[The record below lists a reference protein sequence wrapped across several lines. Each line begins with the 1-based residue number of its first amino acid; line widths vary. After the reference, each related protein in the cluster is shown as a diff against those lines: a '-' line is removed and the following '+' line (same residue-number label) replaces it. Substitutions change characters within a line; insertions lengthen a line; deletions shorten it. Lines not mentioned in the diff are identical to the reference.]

1 MLRIRVKK
9 LINRLESI
17 ESEAPGLVL
26 NVLKNKE
33 LELYM
38 SDVIRKKESAKINQI
53 INALFELTNNSAQE
67 IISIVCDKFSGATEK
82 LISTT
87 AYGKIIGI
95 DARPTLFEFLKSK
108 GLITRAQNKYQ
119 LTEEGMKYGD
129 YLYTENNEK
138 FIGWRKANLDNLTKN
153 LRKNLLRDLD
163 FKLYHMTHISNLKG
177 IFKDGL
183 MSHNLVRA
191 YVDISNNDVNNRRS
205 RNDNPHKINLHQ
217 YVPLY
222 FNPRNAM
229 LFTCQKQFGEDV
241 VILEI
246 RNEEISND
254 YTLFSEGN
262 AARQDSKIT
271 TNKLD
276 LANFKWEAIN
286 SLVWSDNYSGVNVKL
301 KSLMMSECLILNR
314 LNPQHIL
321 RIFCSNEIVRARLL
335 QQSLNNVDVEVDESL
350 FF

>member
-9 LINRLESI
+9 LISCLESI
-17 ESEAPGLVL
+17 ESETPGLVL

-38 SDVIRKKESAKINQI
+38 SDFIRKKESEKINQI
-53 INALFELTNNSAQE
+53 INALFELTNNSEQE
-67 IISIVCDKFSGATEK
+67 LINLVCDKFSGSTEQ

-95 DARPTLFEFLKSK
+95 DAKPTLFEFLKSK
-108 GLITRAQNKYQ
+108 GLISRALNKYQ

-138 FIGWRKANLDNLTKN
+138 FIGWRKTELDNLTKN
-153 LRKNLLRDLD
+153 LRRNLVKDLD

-177 IFKDGL
+177 ILKDGL
-183 MSHNLVRA
+183 MSHNLVRT
-191 YVDISNNDVNNRRS
+191 YVDISNNDVNKRRS
-205 RNDNPHKINLHQ
+205 RTDNPHKINLHQ

-229 LFTCQKQFGEDV
+229 LFSCQKQFGEDI

-246 RNEEISND
+246 DNEEISND

-286 SLVWSDNYSGVNVKL
+286 SSAWSDNYSGVDINL
-301 KSLMMSECLILNR
+301 KSLMMSECLILNS
-314 LNPQHIL
+314 LNSQHIL
-321 RIFCSNEIVRARLL
+321 RIFCSNENVRARLF
-335 QQSLNNVDVEVDESL
+335 QQSLTNVDIEVDKSL

>member
-17 ESEAPGLVL
+17 ESETPGLVL
-26 NVLKNKE
+26 NTLKNKE

-38 SDVIRKKESAKINQI
+38 SDTIKKEESAKIKQI
-53 INALFELTNNSAQE
+53 INVLFELTNNSEEE
-67 IISIVCDKFSGATEK
+67 IISLVSDKFSGTTEQ
-82 LISTT
+82 LVSTT

-95 DARPTLFEFLKSK
+95 DAKPTLFSFLKNK
-108 GLITRAQNKYQ
+108 GLITRALNKYQ
-119 LTEEGMKYGD
+119 LTEDGMKYGG

-138 FIGWRKANLDNLTKN
+138 FIGWRKTDLDNLTKN
-153 LRKNLLRDLD
+153 LRKNLVKDLG
-163 FKLYHMTHISNLKG
+163 FKLYHITHISNLNG

-183 MSHNLVRA
+183 MSHNRVRA
-191 YVDISNNDVNNRRS
+191 YVDISNNDVNKRRS
-205 RNDNPHKINLHQ
+205 RTDNPHKINLHQ

-229 LFTCQKQFGEDV
+229 LFSCQKKFGEDV

-246 RNEEISND
+246 DNEEISND

-286 SLVWSDNYSGVNVKL
+286 SLTWTDNYSDIDVNL
-301 KSLMMSECLILNR
+301 KSLMMSECLILNS
-314 LNPQHIL
+314 LNSQHIL
-321 RIFCSNEIVRARLL
+321 RIFCSNENVRARLIKL
-335 QQSLNNVDVEVDESL
+335 SLTNVDIKVDKSL